1 MPSSCALA
9 SSETPHIITA
19 QHSFRISCPHTG
31 YRCAESTANHTP
43 PRLSC
48 TQKNQRGNLHSKN
61 TIACPMRVPH
71 SRFLR
76 VAAVFLL
83 AAAPPSLFAQT
94 NSRQIP
100 AAAPGQQRFASGAL
114 VGRVFQAVPTA
125 SGNAEA
131 VGLSGVSVEA
141 IASSG
146 KTYSATTTGE
156 GIFRMRGLAP
166 GDYQISAALPGFKA
180 FQQSGVKVRAGEV
193 LTIEITLF
201 GSQPPAPA
209 AEPAPGQPETS
220 NQEGSY
226 RELQRHPEQETPQ
239 PPAEDLP
246 PQSKTS
252 VPRPDRWNLPLPGW
266 ERYDREG
273 DYPNVLGH
281 WYDPFNINR
290 YKGDKPIFGQRTFFN
305 FTGTSVSALDVR
317 RLYIPS
323 GVSAAH
329 PESSVFF
336 GNGRQVFLAETVRL
350 SFELF
355 HGDTSFRPT
364 DWRIRLTPAFNLNQI
379 WTAERGIVNIDV
391 RKGTDRTDAH
401 IGLQE
406 AFVEKKLADLSPN
419 YDFISV
425 RAGIQQFN
433 SDFRGFIFANEE
445 PGFRIFGNLRSNRIE
460 YNGAYF
466 YMLEKDTN
474 SGLNTFSSRDQHVV
488 IGNVYIQDFF
498 KKGYTAQFSYHYNE
512 DDPSVHYDDN
522 GFLVRPADIGVVK
535 PHQINAHYIGWTG
548 NGHVGRFNVSH
559 AAYQVLG
566 QDSLNNIAG
575 RRTDINAQ
583 MAALE
588 LSQDRDWIRF
598 RGAFFFASGDD
609 NPRDHVA
616 RGFDSI
622 TEAQTFAGG
631 IFSFFNREEIPLT
644 GTKVPLTAPESFL
657 PDLRASKIEGQS
669 NYVNPGVFIFN
680 VGADFEI
687 PPKLRG
693 VLNASYLRF
702 HHAEVLRQVL
712 FQAPIDSSLGFD
724 YGLGVV
730 YRPPLS
736 ENVVITGGV
745 AALTPGTGLQQIFT
759 SRTLLSA
766 FTTVKF
772 QF

>member
-1 MPSSCALA
+1 VAKHLNILCVFVVLA
-9 SSETPHIITA
+9 
-19 QHSFRISCPHTG
+19 
-31 YRCAESTANHTP
+31 
-43 PRLSC
+43 
-48 TQKNQRGNLHSKN
+48 GNAAHGQ
-61 TIACPMRVPH
+61 AG
-71 SRFLR
+71 SR
-76 VAAVFLL
+76 
-83 AAAPPSLFAQT
+83 
-94 NSRQIP
+94 RQIP
-100 AAAPGQQRFASGAL
+100 GQRRQPTAA
-114 VGRVFQAVPTA
+114 VMGRVVNLVPTA
-125 SGNAEA
+125 AGPAEPVSLPA
-131 VGLSGVSVEA
+131 AAIEIKNLATGTIYKATADAEGV
-141 IASSG
+141 
-146 KTYSATTTGE
+146 
-156 GIFRMRGLAP
+156 FRVRGLAP
-166 GDYQISAALPGFKA
+166 GNYQVSAALPGY
-180 FQQSGVKVRAGEV
+180 QPLLRSGVQLKASEV
-193 LTIEITLF
+193 LVLELTLT
-201 GSQPPAPA
+201 GVPRTPAIATETPSQESPPLS
-209 AEPAPGQPETS
+209 AEGE
-220 NQEGSY
+220 Y
-226 RELQRHPEQETPQ
+226 RELQRRPTQESEQ
-239 PPAEDLP
+239 PPIELAPE
-246 PQSKTS
+246 SKIAT
-252 VPRPDRWNLPLPGW
+252 PRPDRWNLPLPGW
-266 ERYDREG
+266 ERYDRAGE
-273 DYPNVLGH
+273 YPSVLGH
-281 WYDPFNINR
+281 WYDPFNQNKI
-290 YKGDKPIFGQRTFFN
+290 KGDKPIFGQRTFFN
-305 FTGTSVSALDVR
+305 FTGTSISAFDGR
-317 RLYIPS
+317 RQYVPS

-329 PESSVFF
+329 PEESVFF
-336 GNGRQVFLAETVRL
+336 GSGRQVFLAETVRL
-350 SFELF
+350 SFDLF
-355 HGDTSFRPT
+355 HGDTSFRPV
-364 DWRIRLTPAFNLNQI
+364 DWRIRITPAFNVNQI
-379 WTAERGIVNIDV
+379 WTAERGVVNIDV
-391 RKGTDRTDAH
+391 RKGTDRTDGH

-406 AFVEKKLADLSPN
+406 AFVEAKIRDLSPN

-445 PGFRIFGNLRSNRIE
+445 PGIRFFGNLRSNRIE

-466 YMLEKDTN
+466 YMLEKNTN

-598 RGAFFFASGDD
+598 RGSFFFASGDD

-631 IFSFFNREEIPLT
+631 IFSFFNREEVPLT

-687 PPKLRG
+687 TPKLRG

-702 HHAEVLRQVL
+702 HHTEVLRQVL
-712 FQAPIDSSLGFD
+712 FQSPIDSSLGFD
-724 YGLGVV
+724 YGVGIV

-736 ENVVITGGV
+736 ENMVITGGV

>member
-1 MPSSCALA
+1 
-9 SSETPHIITA
+9 
-19 QHSFRISCPHTG
+19 
-31 YRCAESTANHTP
+31 
-43 PRLSC
+43 
-48 TQKNQRGNLHSKN
+48 
-61 TIACPMRVPH
+61 MRVPH
-71 SRFLR
+71 SRLLR
-76 VAAVFLL
+76 VAL
-83 AAAPPSLFAQT
+83 ACFVALALSAFAQT
-94 NSRQIP
+94 NSRQVP
-100 AAAPGQQRFASGAL
+100 AAAPGQQRVATGAL
-114 VGRVFQAVPTA
+114 VGRVFQSVPTA
-125 SGNAEA
+125 TGNPEA

-141 IASSG
+141 TAQASG
-146 KTYSATTTGE
+146 KKYLATTTGE
-156 GIFRMRGLAP
+156 GIFRMRGLPP
-166 GDYQISAALPGFKA
+166 GDYQISAALPGFKP
-180 FQQSGVKVRAGEV
+180 FQQSGVKVHAGEV

-201 GSQPPAPA
+201 GAQPPSPA
-209 AEPAPGQPETS
+209 AHPAPVQPETS

-226 RELQRHPEQETPQ
+226 RELQRRPEEETPQ

-246 PQSKTS
+246 PESKTS

-266 ERYDREG
+266 ERYDHGGE
-273 DYPNVLGH
+273 YPNVLGH

-290 YKGDKPIFGQRTFFN
+290 YKGDKPVFGQGTFFN

-323 GVSAAH
+323 GVSAAN

-350 SFELF
+350 SFDLF
-355 HGDTSFRPT
+355 HGDTSFRPA
-364 DWRIRLTPAFNLNQI
+364 DWRIRFTPAFNINQI

-445 PGFRIFGNLRSNRIE
+445 PGLRIFGNLRSNRIE

-474 SGLNTFSSRDQHVV
+474 SGLNTFQSRDQHVV
-488 IGNVYIQDFF
+488 IANVYIQDFF
-498 KKGYTAQFSYHYNE
+498 KKGYTSQFSYHFNE
-512 DDPSVHYDDN
+512 DDPSIHYDQN
-522 GFLVRPADIGVVK
+522 HFLVRPAEIGSVK
-535 PHQINAHYIGWTG
+535 PHQINAHYLGWTG
-548 NGHVGRFNVSH
+548 NGHIGRINVSH

-566 QDSLNNIAG
+566 QDSFDPIAG
-575 RRTDINAQ
+575 RRVDLNSQ

-588 LSQDRDWIRF
+588 LSLDKDWIRF
-598 RGAFFFASGDD
+598 RGSFFFASGDD
-609 NPRDHVA
+609 KPRDHVA

-631 IFSFFNREEIPLT
+631 IFSFFNREGIPLT
-644 GTKVPLTAPESFL
+644 GARVPLTSPGSFL
-657 PDLRASKIEGQS
+657 PNLRSSKEEGQS
-669 NYVNPGVFIFN
+669 SFVNPGLFIFN
-680 VGADFEI
+680 TGADFEI
-687 PPKLRG
+687 TPKIRG

-702 HHAEVLRQVL
+702 HHPEPLDLLL
-712 FQAPIDSSLGFD
+712 FQKPIDESLGFD
-724 YGLGVV
+724 YGFGII

-736 ENVVITGGV
+736 ENMVITGGV
-745 AALTPGTGLQQIFT
+745 AALTPGTGLQQIYT
-759 SRTLLSA
+759 GKTLLSG
-766 FTTVKF
+766 FTTIRF

>member
-1 MPSSCALA
+1 
-9 SSETPHIITA
+9 
-19 QHSFRISCPHTG
+19 
-31 YRCAESTANHTP
+31 
-43 PRLSC
+43 
-48 TQKNQRGNLHSKN
+48 
-61 TIACPMRVPH
+61 MRVPQPG
-71 SRFLR
+71 FLR
-76 VAAVFLL
+76 IFAAAFLL
-83 AAAPPSLFAQT
+83 AANPSSLFAQT

-100 AAAPGQQRFASGAL
+100 AAAPGQQRIATGAL
-114 VGRVFQAVPTA
+114 VGRVFQTVPTA
-125 SGNAEA
+125 AGNAEA

-141 IASSG
+141 TAQPSG
-146 KTYSATTTGE
+146 KKYAATTTGE
-156 GIFRMRGLAP
+156 GIFRMRGLPP
-166 GDYQISAALPGFKA
+166 GEYQISAALPGFKA

-201 GSQPPAPA
+201 GSQPPAPVA
-209 AEPAPGQPETS
+209 QPAPAQPETS

-226 RELQRHPEQETPQ
+226 RELQRHPEEETPQ

-246 PQSKTS
+246 PESKTA

-266 ERYDREG
+266 ERYDHGGE
-273 DYPNVLGH
+273 YPNVLGH

-290 YKGDKPIFGQRTFFN
+290 YKGDKPVFGQRTFFN
-305 FTGTSVSALDVR
+305 FTGTSASALDVR

-323 GVSAAH
+323 GVSAAN

-350 SFELF
+350 SFDLF
-355 HGDTSFRPT
+355 HGDTSFRPA
-364 DWRIRLTPAFNLNQI
+364 DWRIRLTPAFNVNQI

-406 AFVEKKLADLSPN
+406 AFVEKKITDLSPN

-466 YMLEKDTN
+466 YVLEKDTN
-474 SGLNTFSSRDQHVV
+474 SGLNTFQSRDQHVV
-488 IGNVYIQDFF
+488 IANVYIQDFF
-498 KKGYTAQFSYHYNE
+498 KKGYTSQFSYHFNE
-512 DDPSVHYDDN
+512 DDPSVHYDEN
-522 GFLVRPADIGVVK
+522 HFLVRPAEIGSVK
-535 PHQINAHYIGWTG
+535 PHQINAHYLGWTG
-548 NGHVGRFNVSH
+548 NGHIGRVNVSH

-566 QDSLNNIAG
+566 QDSFDPIAG
-575 RRTDINAQ
+575 RRVDLNSQ

-588 LSQDRDWIRF
+588 LSLDKDWIRF
-598 RGAFFFASGDD
+598 RGSFFFASGDD

-631 IFSFFNREEIPLT
+631 IFSFFNREGIPLT
-644 GTKVPLTAPESFL
+644 GARVPLTSPGSFL
-657 PDLRASKIEGQS
+657 PNLRSSKEEGQS
-669 NYVNPGVFIFN
+669 SFVNPGVFIFN
-680 VGADFEI
+680 TGADFEI
-687 PPKLRG
+687 TPKIRG

-702 HHAEVLRQVL
+702 HHPEPLDLLL
-712 FQAPIDSSLGFD
+712 FQKPIDESLGFD
-724 YGLGVV
+724 YGFGVI

-736 ENVVITGGV
+736 ENIVITGGV
-745 AALTPGTGLQQIFT
+745 AALTPGTGLQQIYT
-759 SRTLLSA
+759 GKTLLSG
-766 FTTVKF
+766 FTTVRF